1 MERTGEDRWE
11 DRWDDDDD
19 DDDRWDD
26 DDDDDDRWMM
36 TVGTMTMMTIVGKA
50 DTVME
55 MGIMEVVITAST
67 VRQQAEQ

>member
-1 MERTGEDRWE
+1 MM
-11 DRWDDDDD
+11 DDD

-36 TVGTMTMMTIVGKA
+36 TVGTMMMTIVGKA

-55 MGIMEVVITAST
+55 MGIMEAVITAST
-67 VRQQAEQ
+67 VRQQEEQ